1 MQIKHKP
8 IIKITTPVCICQ
20 ECTQIFI
27 PTYISIIPII
37 VTINDKIIRE
47 DDYKF
52 LDNIELLKD
61 GNIKYLN
68 YTIKVAND
76 SLGILV
82 KESDLIRLKVLD

>member
-1 MQIKHKP
+1 MEVSQKDGRATLRLKP
-8 IIKITTPVCICQ
+8 KWGNRQKV
-20 ECTQIFI
+20 FSL
-27 PTYISIIPII
+27 YNA
-37 VTINDKIIRE
+37 INDKIIRE

-52 LDNIELLKD
+52 LDNLELLKD